1 MRICWPWGKCTKIT
15 SKTVVVELLHSGH
28 KKAAFSC
35 EHERLS
41 RYLHQQARQDVARNV
56 AQCFVLAADEN
67 RVAGYYTLSMA
78 SIPAHELPDELRK
91 KLPNYPAYPVVLLG
105 RLARD
110 QNFARIG
117 IGNLLL
123 IDALARI
130 AQVAQTQ
137 IAAFAVVVDPIDDR
151 AQQFYA
157 KYGFAP
163 LKNTHRMFLSTTTV
177 QMFASQLNLQPP
189 EIVPPKSII

>member
-1 MRICWPWGKCTKIT
+1 
-15 SKTVVVELLHSGH
+15 VVVELLHSGH

-35 EHERLS
+35 EHESLS

-163 LKNTHRMFLSTTTV
+163 LKNTHRMFLPTTTV
-177 QMFASQLNLQPP
+177 QMFAAQLNLQPP

>member
-1 MRICWPWGKCTKIT
+1 MRICWPWARCIKIS

-35 EHERLS
+35 EHESLS

-56 AQCFVLAADEN
+56 AQCFVLAAEEN
-67 RVAGYYTLSMA
+67 KVAGYYTLSMA

-110 QNFARIG
+110 QNFVGFG

-130 AQVAQTQ
+130 AQVAESQ

-151 AQQFYA
+151 AQRFYA
-157 KYGFAP
+157 RYGFAP
-163 LKNTHRMFLSTTTV
+163 LKNTHRMFLPTTTV
-177 QMFASQLNLQPP
+177 HKFAAHLNLQPT
-189 EIVPPKSII
+189 EIVPPKSAI

>member
-28 KKAAFSC
+28 NKAAFSC
-35 EHERLS
+35 EHESLS

-67 RVAGYYTLSMA
+67 KVAGYYTLSMA
-78 SIPAHELPDELRK
+78 SIPAHDLPDELRK

-110 QNFARIG
+110 QNFVGFG

-130 AQVAQTQ
+130 AQVAESH
-137 IAAFAVVVDPIDDR
+137 IAAFVVVVDPIDDR

-157 KYGFAP
+157 RYGFAP

>member
-35 EHERLS
+35 EHESLS

-78 SIPAHELPDELRK
+78 SIPAHDLPDEQRK
-91 KLPNYPAYPVVLLG
+91 KLPNYPAYPVVLSASRKGKAYQLSG
-105 RLARD
+105 EHNLKSCVGGGVYSYTGSLQAD
-110 QNFARIG
+110 QFSANYHSKYDTGTF
-117 IGNLLL
+117 LL
-123 IDALARI
+123 
-130 AQVAQTQ
+130 T
-137 IAAFAVVVDPIDDR
+137 P
-151 AQQFYA
+151 
-157 KYGFAP
+157 
-163 LKNTHRMFLSTTTV
+163 
-177 QMFASQLNLQPP
+177 
-189 EIVPPKSII
+189 VPSP